1 MNEDFSNLSYPLFS
15 RKTTLK
21 NAANAKATSFNCAPH
36 RKKKKKIQEV

>member
-1 MNEDFSNLSYPLFS
+1 MNEDFSNLSYPLFP

-36 RKKKKKIQEV
+36 RKKKKKTQEV